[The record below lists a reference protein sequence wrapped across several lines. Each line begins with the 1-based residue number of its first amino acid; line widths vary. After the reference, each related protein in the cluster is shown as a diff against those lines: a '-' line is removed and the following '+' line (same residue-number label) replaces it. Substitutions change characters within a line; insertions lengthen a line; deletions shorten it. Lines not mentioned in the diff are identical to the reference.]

1 MKLGTVEFLFR
12 AIAPAA
18 QDMAPGSMAL
28 CAAERDEPDGTSRSM
43 PIVILKGESEA
54 RLRPIEPGF
63 LVGVVET
70 PDCPMLLLGIKLS
83 NQTAGF
89 PDAFSVTVP
98 MHTVDQ
104 RSLLR
109 ILANADECLYVAM
122 SGALPT
128 LAMGMKVDPSVH
140 ELFTTAWDSV
150 AALPLNPEAD
160 IDRARELAHAL
171 MNQVAKETRAKFS
184 SFDRQDS
191 PPAADAPDAPP
202 PAS

>member
-1 MKLGTVEFLFR
+1 MV
-12 AIAPAA
+12 
-18 QDMAPGSMAL
+18 L

-54 RLRPIEPGF
+54 RLRPTEPGF

-128 LAMGMKVDPSVH
+128 LAMGMKVDLSVH

-171 MNQVAKETRAKFS
+171 MNQVAKKTHAKFS